1 MLPRPGRRGR
11 GRRGGRASG
20 PSRQEVAMLN
30 QAVSIITG
38 NSTSPAT
45 PSPPTRGRGRGRGR
59 GGRGRGRGRGGA
71 SSISEKRPVGRPR
84 KNATT
89 PNRPPASSSA
99 ATLAQQTYISSSGT
113 SSATATPNIG
123 MTCAASKNGSQMLGE
138 DGVHSI
144 TVMTQASA
152 SAATAIIQKV
162 VGDSMDDQK
171 LTPGSSGGVDGAGGR
186 LPASQGSSTLPGVLP
201 PPLLAT
207 NLPPQTSTRR
217 RKRKSVGQ
225 TTPSAPP
232 TKRPRGRP
240 KGSGAKKP
248 SIATAPSS
256 LQDVAVLSVPQ
267 KRRGRRPKMLMP
279 KPPPLQKIVESNVP
293 SGSQG
298 NSLAVNYGV
307 QPSVGSNDQILANV
321 SSVNVMIP
329 AATPTMQVQDG
340 SALQG
345 AGGKKRVRNEFLT
358 SVISE
363 TFTVSNLHPSSNKQ
377 SC

>member
-1 MLPRPGRRGR
+1 
-11 GRRGGRASG
+11 
-20 PSRQEVAMLN
+20 MLN
-30 QAVSIITG
+30 QAVAIITG

-45 PSPPTRGRGRGRGR
+45 PSPTRGRGRGRGR
-59 GGRGRGRGRGGA
+59 GGRGRGRGRGA
-71 SSISEKRPVGRPR
+71 SSTGEKRPVGRPR

-89 PNRPPASSSA
+89 PNRTSNSSNAAALLQQTCIYPSSSSSA
-99 ATLAQQTYISSSGT
+99 TT
-113 SSATATPNIG
+113 TPTIG
-123 MTCAASKNGSQMLGE
+123 MAYTASKNGSQIIGE

-171 LTPGSSGGVDGAGGR
+171 LTTDSSAGGH
-186 LPASQGSSTLPGVLP
+186 LPASQGSAALPGLLP
-201 PPLLAT
+201 PPLGT
-207 NLPPQTSTRR
+207 NLPQTSTGR
-217 RKRKSVGQ
+217 RKRKSVEQ
-225 TTPSAPP
+225 TTPSTPP

-240 KGSGAKKP
+240 KGSGVKKP

-256 LQDVAVLSVPQ
+256 LQDVSIPLVPQ

-279 KPPPLQKIVESNVP
+279 KPPPLQKIVESNIP
-293 SGSQG
+293 SGTQG
-298 NSLAVNYGV
+298 NSLTIGVNYGV

-329 AATPTMQVQDG
+329 AATPTIQIQDG

-345 AGGKKRVRNEFLT
+345 AGGKKK
-358 SVISE
+358 VI
-363 TFTVSNLHPSSNKQ
+363 KK
-377 SC
+377 